1 MGKAAQTSHLLLL
14 HTPHTTHAQSFGTTS
29 WGSTMSPN
37 PVLRAPTQQNDLAKV
52 RELLEEGEDVNQAD
66 SFAMAPIC
74 YAAQNGYKEMVRLL
88 LEHGANPNVENKVK
102 SARYYYHGVTVSFDP
117 AHT

>member
-1 MGKAAQTSHLLLL
+1 
-14 HTPHTTHAQSFGTTS
+14 
-29 WGSTMSPN
+29 MSPN

-52 RELLEEGEDVNQAD
+52 RELLEEGEDANQAD

-88 LEHGANPNVENKVK
+88 LEHGASPNVENKVRLRDTVTASLCRLTFRSHLADNPLS
-102 SARYYYHGVTVSFDP
+102 SATIPCTWRARCSSSRS
-117 AHT
+117 

>member
-1 MGKAAQTSHLLLL
+1 
-14 HTPHTTHAQSFGTTS
+14 
-29 WGSTMSPN
+29 MSPN

-52 RELLEEGEDVNQAD
+52 RELLEEGKDANQAD

-88 LEHGANPNVENKVK
+88 LEHGANPNVENKV
-102 SARYYYHGVTVSFDP
+102 RLREYYHGITVSFDP
-117 AHT
+117 AHTLFGLRHPDNPLSSATIPCTWRARCSSSRS

>member
-1 MGKAAQTSHLLLL
+1 
-14 HTPHTTHAQSFGTTS
+14 
-29 WGSTMSPN
+29 MSPN

-52 RELLEEGEDVNQAD
+52 RELLEEGEDANQAD

-88 LEHGANPNVENKVK
+88 LEHGASPNVENKVG
-102 SARYYYHGVTVSFDP
+102 SRDTVAASLCRLIP
-117 AHT
+117 LTLCLTCPS

>member
-1 MGKAAQTSHLLLL
+1 
-14 HTPHTTHAQSFGTTS
+14 
-29 WGSTMSPN
+29 MSPN

-52 RELLEEGEDVNQAD
+52 RELLEEGEDANQAD

-88 LEHGANPNVENKVK
+88 LEHGASPNVENKVRF
-102 SARYYYHGVTVSFDP
+102 ARSYHGVTVSFDIP
-117 AHT
+117 LTRRLTSAILTTPLSSATIPCTWRARWNISRS

>member
-1 MGKAAQTSHLLLL
+1 
-14 HTPHTTHAQSFGTTS
+14 
-29 WGSTMSPN
+29 MSPN

-52 RELLEEGEDVNQAD
+52 RELLEEGEDANQAD

-88 LEHGANPNVENKVK
+88 LEHGASPNVENKVK
-102 SARYYYHGVTVSFDP
+102 FARYCHGVTMSFDS
-117 AHT
+117 AHTLFDLCHPRDPLSSATIPCIWRARCSSSR